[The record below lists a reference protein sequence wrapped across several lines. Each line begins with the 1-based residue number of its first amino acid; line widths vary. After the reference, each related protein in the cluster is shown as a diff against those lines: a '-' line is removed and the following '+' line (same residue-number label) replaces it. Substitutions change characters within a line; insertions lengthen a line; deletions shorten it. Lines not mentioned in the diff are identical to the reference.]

1 MTPTP
6 GTPTEEAR
14 LARWQAAWPQA
25 LACWSRFTRLHDA
38 RLCGTSVE
46 AAAQGLKGS
55 FAMIRL
61 ADKSVVIDLEATARL
76 GLDEYALEILAHE
89 IGHHVLAPATA
100 ADSFRLIARLRAA
113 LPTLERHAPM
123 IANLYTDLLINDR
136 LQRQAGLRM
145 ADIYVRLRRAET
157 APPSRLWRFYV
168 GVYEA
173 LWGLGKGD
181 LGGPRDEPEMEGDAW
196 LGARLVRVYAGEWLT
211 GAGRFASLVLP
222 YLLEDAER
230 DGALRSWH
238 DTRTAAEGA
247 DPAGALT
254 IEADEGEG
262 AVHPSQ
268 DPRITGA
275 DQDGDAETDTS
286 PDEAAT
292 MADRAG
298 QARTGQAREP
308 FEYGELLRAA
318 GVVLSEEAMASRY
331 YRERAL
337 PHLVRFPARPAPVS
351 DEEQMEGLETWDLGD
366 GIEEIDWLG
375 SVARSPQ
382 VVPGLTT
389 LKRVYGPDPGRT
401 RKREPVDLDIYV
413 DSSGSMP
420 NPRQRTSYPTLAGT
434 VIALS
439 ALRAGAR
446 VKATLWSGK
455 AQVLA
460 TQGFVRDETAI
471 LNVLTG
477 LFGGGTAFPIPTL
490 RETFV
495 ARTARDRPVHILV
508 VSDDGV
514 TTMFGPD
521 ERGGSGWN
529 VAAMALAR
537 GRAGG
542 TLALNLGAWFQSRPS
557 QARTDLE
564 RAEREQGWEIAN
576 VARMEDLVD
585 FARRFS
591 QRRYADPPMQG
602 RAA

>member
-1 MTPTP
+1 MTSAD
-6 GTPTEEAR
+6 EAQ
-14 LARWQAAWPQA
+14 LSRWRAAWPRA
-25 LACWSRFTRLHDA
+25 LACWSRYTRLHDA

-46 AAAQGLKGS
+46 AAHEGLTGS

-76 GLDEYALEILAHE
+76 GLDDYAVEILAHE
-89 IGHHVLAPATA
+89 IGHHVLAPATT

-123 IANLYTDLLINDR
+123 VANLYTDLLINDR
-136 LQRQAGLRM
+136 LQRQASLRM
-145 ADIYVRLRRAET
+145 AEIYVRLRSAET
-157 APPSRLWRFYV
+157 APASRLWRLYM

-173 LWGLGKGD
+173 LWGVGKGA
-181 LGGPRDEPEMEGDAW
+181 LGGPRDEPEVEGDAW
-196 LGARLVRVYAGEWLT
+196 LGARVVRVYAADWLA

-222 YLLEDAER
+222 YLVEDAER

-247 DPAGALT
+247 DPGGALT
-254 IEADEGEG
+254 IEADEGQG
-262 AVHPSQ
+262 ALHPSQ

-275 DQDGDAETDTS
+275 DEDGDAGTQS
-286 PDEAAT
+286 AAAEAG
-292 MADRAG
+292 RA
-298 QARTGQAREP
+298 GQAREP

-318 GVVLSEEAMASRY
+318 GVVLSEEAIASRY

-337 PHLVRFPARPAPVS
+337 PHLVRVPARPAPVT
-351 DEEQMEGLETWDLGD
+351 DEEQMEGLETWNLGD
-366 GIEEIDWLG
+366 GIEEVDWLG
-375 SVARSPQ
+375 SVVRSPQ

-389 LKRVYGPDPGRT
+389 MKRVYGPDPGHA
-401 RKREPVDLDIYV
+401 RKPEPVDLDIYV

-420 NPRQRTSYPTLAGT
+420 NPRQRTSHPTLAGT

-460 TQGFVRDETAI
+460 TQGFVRDEAAI
-471 LNVLTG
+471 LDVLTG
-477 LFGGGTAFPIPTL
+477 FFGGGTAFPIPTL
-490 RETFV
+490 RETF
-495 ARTARDRPVHILV
+495 ATRTARDRPVHILV
-508 VSDDGV
+508 ISDEGV
-514 TTMFGPD
+514 TTMFAAD
-521 ERGGSGWN
+521 ERGASGWN
-529 VAAMALAR
+529 VAALALAR

-542 TLALNLGAWFQSRPS
+542 TLALNLSAWFQSRPS
-557 QARTDLE
+557 QARTDLA
-564 RAEREQGWEIAN
+564 RAEREQGWEIAD
-576 VARMEDLVD
+576 VARMEDLVE

-591 QRRYADPPMQG
+591 QRRYADPSSRG
-602 RAA
+602 RGA